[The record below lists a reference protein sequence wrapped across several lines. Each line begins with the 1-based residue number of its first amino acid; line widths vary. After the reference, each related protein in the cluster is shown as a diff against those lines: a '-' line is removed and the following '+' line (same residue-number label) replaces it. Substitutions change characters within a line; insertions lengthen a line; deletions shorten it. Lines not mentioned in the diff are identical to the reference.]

1 MIKRI
6 YYGGFLS
13 GLILCILPSCQGP
26 DTADLILLNGKVW
39 TAEAADSFAEAVAI
53 RGNKIFKTGT
63 SDDLSS
69 LRGSG
74 TEVIDLQGKLVIPG
88 FNDAHIHFLE
98 GSTGL
103 LEVDLF
109 DATTGDEIVR
119 RVVEFAK
126 AHPEK
131 PWIKGRG
138 WQYNWFPSGLPT
150 PSDFPGMLSD
160 RPVYLVGYD
169 GHSAWANSKA
179 LELAR
184 VTAESR
190 PPGPG
195 KVVLDKRGA
204 PTGALLEDAQRLVS
218 PFVPKPTR
226 DEELGALREGL
237 KLAARLGMTSLQN
250 ASGSLRELGLYE
262 ELVRNNELTVRYS
275 AALSVDEHTAQA
287 DLDSFAIKRAAYAT
301 HPLLHA
307 DAIKFMLDGVIES
320 HTAAMIEPYD
330 DVPGSSGEFAL
341 PLGDYRRLVT
351 QLDKEGFRIYT
362 HAIGNLAIREALN
375 AYESAAKAN
384 GQKPR
389 RHRIEHIENIHPDD
403 IPRFVALGVM
413 PSMEPIHA
421 DPGSM
426 GVWERAVGPG
436 RLPWSFAW
444 KSILDT
450 GAALVYSSDW
460 PACID
465 INPIRGI
472 HVAVNRQTPEGIPD
486 GGWVTGQRISIAE
499 ALKAYTYMGAY
510 SSFEEKTK
518 GQIKPGMLADL
529 AVISDDLFTIDPMKI
544 TSAEVV
550 LTIFDGKVVYEK
562 ERSQK

>member
-1 MIKRI
+1 MMKSIRFSVF
-6 YYGGFLS
+6 YLGLALFLF
-13 GLILCILPSCQGP
+13 LSCQGP
-26 DTADLILLNGKVW
+26 EPADLLLLNGKVW
-39 TAEAADSFAEAVAI
+39 TAEGTDTFVEAVAI
-53 RGNKIFKTGT
+53 RGNQIISTGT

-69 LRGSG
+69 LQGPATR
-74 TEVIDLQGKLVIPG
+74 VVDLQGKLVIPG
-88 FNDAHIHFLE
+88 FNDAHIHFLG

-119 RVVEFAK
+119 RVAEFAK
-126 AHPEK
+126 AHTEK
-131 PWIKGRG
+131 TWIKGRG

-150 PSDFPGMLSD
+150 PADFPGMLTD

-179 LELAR
+179 LELAK
-184 VTAESR
+184 VTAAST

-195 KVVLDKRGA
+195 KVVLDKNGK

-218 PFVPKPTR
+218 PLVPKPTR
-226 DEELGALREGL
+226 EEELGALREGL
-237 KLAARLGMTSLQN
+237 KLAASLGLTSLQN

-262 ELVRNNELTVRYS
+262 ELARNNELTVRYA
-275 AALSVDEHTAQA
+275 AALSVDEHTAKS
-287 DLDSFAIKRAAYAT
+287 DMDSFAIKRSAYAT
-301 HPLLHA
+301 HPLLRV

-330 DVPGSSGEFAL
+330 DMPESRGEFAM
-341 PLGDYRRLVT
+341 PLEDYKRLVT
-351 QLDKEGFRIYT
+351 QLDKDGFRLYT

-375 AYESAAKAN
+375 AYEAAAKAN
-384 GQKPR
+384 GEKPR

-403 IPRFVALGVM
+403 IPRFISLGVM

-426 GVWERAVGPG
+426 GVWERAVGAE
-436 RLPWSFAW
+436 RLPFAFAW
-444 KSILDT
+444 KSILGT

-472 HVAVNRQTPEGIPD
+472 HVAVNRRTPGGIPE
-486 GGWVTGQRISIAE
+486 GGWVVGQRISIAE

-510 SSFEEKTK
+510 SSFEEQTK
-518 GQIKPGMLADL
+518 GLIKPGMLADL
-529 AVISDDLFTIDPMKI
+529 AVISDDLFAIDPMKI
-544 TSAEVV
+544 ASTKVV
-550 LTIFDGKVVYEK
+550 LTIFDGKVVYE